1 MSISTTYIIQ
11 ILVTIIIYSHKQ
23 GVSEHL
29 SARGKDESNGN
40 MHTYWYVYK
49 QHADNA

>member
-40 MHTYWYVYK
+40 MHTRYVHK